1 MQQVGRV
8 TQEFNAVCRSGES
21 DKGVARR
28 QQPRIAVKKDSD
40 RLAEGDALAGADGH
54 CWVTQVVNGVAGGNA
69 VDKIVLTGRAGGS
82 HSDCVRVLGGAF
94 VKARHSEKVRDVG
107 RHSIGPPAVV
117 VDELGEPLSFRGELM
132 IGGMG

>member
-1 MQQVGRV
+1 MEVDGLSVHDFGEHVVGIVGAGQVGRV

-54 CWVTQVVNGVAGGNA
+54 CWVAQVVNGVAGGNA
-69 VDKIVLTGRAGGS
+69 VDKVVLTGRAGGG
-82 HSDCVRVLGGAF
+82 HSDCV
-94 VKARHSEKVRDVG
+94 
-107 RHSIGPPAVV
+107 
-117 VDELGEPLSFRGELM
+117 
-132 IGGMG
+132 